1 MAMGSDTGGSIR
13 GPAGY
18 CGTIGLKPT
27 YGLVSRRGVFPL
39 SYTLDHCGPLS
50 WTVEDSAI
58 AMEVIAGFDPLDPAS
73 ADVPVPDFRG
83 KLGKG
88 VQGMRLG
95 VPRHWFV
102 KADGVAAET
111 VRAIDDAA
119 QTLAK
124 LGAVIEEIE
133 LPDYELYNACGRVI
147 MFSEAYAIHEKD
159 FQTRP
164 QDFGLYT
171 YLRMSMG
178 AFVSAT
184 DLTQAMRL
192 RRELAVA
199 VNAKLK
205 HCDALITA
213 STLGPAPPFADVE
226 PNSPPNFPIQTMPF
240 DVTGNP
246 AMSIPTGFSASGL
259 PLSMQIIGRAF
270 DEPTVL
276 GIGAAFEAA
285 TNLQVR
291 RPSFTVAKAA

>member
-1 MAMGSDTGGSIR
+1 
-13 GPAGY
+13 
-18 CGTIGLKPT
+18 
-27 YGLVSRRGVFPL
+27 
-39 SYTLDHCGPLS
+39 LS